1 MKMDLKKNGL
11 YLDYNATTP
20 IATPVI
26 EAINHALKD
35 LWGNPSSIHGLG
47 RAAKEGIEAARAKVA
62 SLINARPEE
71 VFFTS
76 GGTESNNTV
85 ILGAA
90 RAGSHEK
97 RHIITTQIEHP
108 SVLNPAIHL
117 MEEGWDVSFIRV
129 DSLGLVDP
137 SDIKK
142 ALRPNTAM
150 VSVMLANNETGA
162 VQPLAEIAGIA
173 HEYGVP
179 VHTDAAQAVGKI
191 PVDVQM
197 LGVDYLTIA
206 GHKLYAPKGIGALF
220 VKDGA
225 PFDQIIFGAG
235 QEMGR
240 RPGTEPTPLAVGLG
254 AASVFVQDGLEDEMK
269 RQSELRERLYDGIL
283 SLGRQIIRHGQVDK
297 TLPNTLNISFVGLSG
312 ARILQTAP
320 GLMAST
326 GAACHAGSAVVS
338 HVLSAMGVEKTVAM
352 GAIRFS
358 LGRFTTDREIDDAVF
373 AIKEALNR
381 LN

>member
-1 MKMDLKKNGL
+1 MDLKKNGL